1 MTIIDKTC
9 QNTLLAINAIS
20 IYNRCIIC
28 SKGEFG
34 MKEKTYYNEIKTL
47 IETYEVNHKVRAL
60 QDNSEKLLMNWNIGR
75 LLAKAQVRQIELS
88 TVMD

>member
-1 MTIIDKTC
+1 MSGLNWREELDKFYFNGLLNEICGYLFVFITIIDKTY

-28 SKGEFG
+28 SKGGFG

-47 IETYEVNHKVRAL
+47 IEA
-60 QDNSEKLLMNWNIGR
+60 
-75 LLAKAQVRQIELS
+75 
-88 TVMD
+88 